1 MKPSLQLAFKTPSL
15 LNFYNKENMKLDS
28 TISPPTKQNQKK
40 KKRTQP
46 TKKRNYWHHIRT
58 RHLIWNITAK
68 LIKQE
73 APREVV
79 HELSR
84 PSLT

>member
-40 KKRTQP
+40 KK
-46 TKKRNYWHHIRT
+46 K
-58 RHLIWNITAK
+58 
-68 LIKQE
+68 
-73 APREVV
+73 
-79 HELSR
+79 ELNPLR
-84 PSLT
+84 KEIIGTTFEPDI